1 MWMRTESQP
10 RVHGA
15 MTGLQFKIL
24 STNDEIKTHLEEWK
38 AVATDSE
45 AHPDVV
51 LRLCESD
58 PNIMKPYVPILVDD
72 EGRIACMFSSR
83 LEREYIGR
91 DCYLPFPKAKVR
103 KLTIPPGGIFGRSA
117 PENVAQLFELTVKAI
132 ENEKVD
138 MIELPPLDK
147 DDPLLASLNT
157 CSVKAYQ
164 KAHTSHDEHWRMEI
178 AEDFDKQMLLLGKS
192 TRSTLRHNLNRFN
205 RIYEGRFEIKVFT
218 KMEEVEDALNMCE
231 KIDLNSYH
239 NGLGVN
245 IQNDPRTNAVYKGLA
260 AQGGLEI
267 SILFIDGQP
276 LAFLNNAVIKGRRI
290 GTQMGFDPTF
300 CKYPLGTIL
309 LYETIRR
316 YIETGRRESF
326 DFGIGKADYKS
337 RLCSS
342 MVMSEQRQIATRR
355 AIRNPFY
362 LYMMIVHRLGITSK
376 SLMTKLNLEEFARK
390 KIRSLHKQTKRPA

>member
-1 MWMRTESQP
+1 M
-10 RVHGA
+10 HGA
-15 MTGLQFKIL
+15 MKELHFKIL

-38 AVATDSE
+38 AVATDPL

-58 PNIMKPYVPILVDD
+58 PNIIKPYVPILVDD
-72 EGRIACMFSSR
+72 DGRIACMFSSR
-83 LEREYIGR
+83 VERAYIGR
-91 DCYLPFPKAKVR
+91 DSYLPVPKAKVR
-103 KLTIPPGGIFGRSA
+103 KLTIPQGGIFGRSA
-117 PENVAQLFELTVKAI
+117 AENVAKLFELTVKAI
-132 ENEKVD
+132 ANEKVD
-138 MIELPPLDK
+138 MIELPQIDEG
-147 DDPLLASLNT
+147 DPLLESLKT

-164 KAHTSHDEHWRMEI
+164 KAHTTRDEHWRMEI
-178 AEDFDKQMLLLGKS
+178 AEDFDKQMLLLGRS

-205 RIYEGRFEIKVFT
+205 RIYEGRFEIRVFT
-218 KMEEVEDALNMCE
+218 KMEEVDDALSMCE

-245 IQNDPRTNAVYKGLA
+245 IQNNPRTNAVHKGLA
-260 AQGGLEI
+260 AQGDLEI

-300 CKYPLGTIL
+300 CKYPLGTVL

-337 RLCSS
+337 RLCTS
-342 MVMSEQRQIATRR
+342 MVMTEQRQIPTKR
-355 AIRNPFY
+355 AICNPFY
-362 LYMMIVHRLGITSK
+362 LYMMAVYRIGVATK
-376 SLMTKLNLEEFARK
+376 SLMTKLNLEDFARK
-390 KIRSLHKQTKRPA
+390 KARRLHKQKKQST

>member
-1 MWMRTESQP
+1 MEEQARM
-10 RVHGA
+10 HGA
-15 MTGLQFKIL
+15 MEELHFKIL

-38 AVATDSE
+38 AVATDPL

-58 PNIMKPYVPILVDD
+58 PNIIKPYVPILVDD
-72 EGRIACMFSSR
+72 DGRIACMFSSR
-83 LEREYIGR
+83 LERAYIGR
-91 DCYLPFPKAKVR
+91 DCYLPAPKAKVR
-103 KLTIPPGGIFGRSA
+103 KLTIPQGGIFGRSA
-117 PENVAQLFELTVKAI
+117 AENVAKLFELTMKAI

-138 MIELPPLDK
+138 MIELPQIDE
-147 DDPLLASLNT
+147 DDPLLKSLNT

-164 KAHTSHDEHWRMEI
+164 KAHTTHDEHWRMDI

-192 TRSTLRHNLNRFN
+192 TRGTLRHNLNRFN
-205 RIYEGRFEIKVFT
+205 RIYEGRFEITVFT
-218 KMEEVEDALNMCE
+218 KMEEVDDALSMCE

-239 NGLGVN
+239 SGLGVN
-245 IQNDPRTNAVYKGLA
+245 IRNNPRTNAVYKGLA
-260 AQGGLEI
+260 AQGDLEI

-337 RLCSS
+337 RLCTS
-342 MVMSEQRQIATRR
+342 MVMTEQRQIPTKR
-355 AIRNPFY
+355 AICNPFY
-362 LYMMIVHRLGITSK
+362 LYMMAVYRIGVATK
-376 SLMTKLNLEEFARK
+376 SLMTKLNLEDFARK
-390 KIRSLHKQTKRPA
+390 KARFHKQKKQSA

>member
-1 MWMRTESQP
+1 MEEQSRL
-10 RVHGA
+10 HGA
-15 MTGLQFKIL
+15 MTELHFKIL

-38 AVATDSE
+38 AVATDPM

-58 PNIMKPYVPILVDD
+58 PNITKPFIPILVDD

-83 LEREYIGR
+83 IEREYFGR
-91 DCYLPFPKAKVR
+91 DCYLPLPKAKVR
-103 KLTIPPGGIFGRSA
+103 KLTIPPGGIFGRNPA
-117 PENVAQLFELTVKAI
+117 ENVANLLDLTVKAI
-132 ENEKVD
+132 RNEKID

-147 DDPLLASLNT
+147 DDPVFAALST
-157 CSVKAYQ
+157 SSIKSYQ
-164 KAHTSHDEHWRMEI
+164 KAYFDEEEHWRLEI

-205 RIYEGRFEIKVFT
+205 RIYEGRFEIKVFS
-218 KMEEVEDALNMCE
+218 KMEEVDAALAMCE

-239 NGLGVN
+239 RGLGVY
-245 IQNDPRTNAVYKGLA
+245 IRNDQRTNAVYKGLA

-267 SILFIDGQP
+267 SILFIDEQP
-276 LAFLNNAVIKGRRI
+276 LAFLNAAVSKNLRI

-309 LYETIRR
+309 LYETARR
-316 YIETGRRESF
+316 YIETGRREVW

-342 MVMSEQRQIATRR
+342 MVVCEQRQIPTRR
-355 AIRNPFY
+355 AIFNPFY
-362 LYMMIVHRLGITSK
+362 IYMMLVYRLGIASK
-376 SLMTKLNLEEFARK
+376 SLMPKLKLEEFARK
-390 KIRSLHKQTKRPA
+390 KIRSLHKQTKRST

>member
-1 MWMRTESQP
+1 MLTEARL
-10 RVHGA
+10 RVHGDMA
-15 MTGLQFKIL
+15 GLQFKIL
-24 STNDEIKTHLEEWK
+24 STPDEISAHLEEWK
-38 AVATDSE
+38 DVATDPM

-58 PNIMKPYVPILVDD
+58 PNITKPFIPILVDE

-83 LEREYIGR
+83 IEREYIGR
-91 DCYLPFPKAKVR
+91 DCYLPLPKAKVR
-103 KLTIPPGGIFGRSA
+103 KLTIPTGGIFGRNKT
-117 PENVAQLFELTVKAI
+117 EHVAKLLELTAREIKK
-132 ENEKVD
+132 EKVD
-138 MIELPPLDK
+138 IIELPFMDKNDLLLDALNK
-147 DDPLLASLNT
+147 SSLK
-157 CSVKAYQ
+157 SYQ
-164 KAHTSHDEHWRMEI
+164 NAALKEQEHWRLEL
-178 AEDFDKQMLLLGKS
+178 AEDFDGQMMLLGRS

-205 RIYEGRFEIKVFT
+205 RIYEGRFEITVFSR
-218 KMEEVEDALNMCE
+218 MEEVDDALVLCE

-239 NGLGVN
+239 KGLGVN
-245 IQNDPRTNAVYKGLA
+245 IRNDPRTNAVYKGLA

-276 LAFLNNAVIKGRRI
+276 LAFLNSAVIKNKRI

-309 LYETIRR
+309 LYETARR
-316 YIETGRRESF
+316 YIETGRREVW

-362 LYMMIVHRLGITSK
+362 LYMMIVYRLGIASK

-390 KIRSLHKQTKRPA
+390 KIRSLHKQTKRST